1 MPTPAILQ
9 SPAADT
15 ALKRG
20 FDTLARL
27 QATAEWP
34 SAQIVAL
41 GDRVLLSIDRRL
53 WRTTSAGWQKI
64 YEGER
69 PIARLRVVA
78 DGLLALTAR
87 ELLHSPDG
95 VRWQPVGDGL
105 AGQTWQD
112 FVVVG
117 RTVYVLATGGVIW
130 RREL

>member
-117 RTVYVLATGGVIW
+117 RTVYVLTTGGVIW
-130 RREL
+130 RGGW